1 MSNDNRERRLPSHL
15 KSFILAQVCQIG
27 EVSTQDSPIESNPS
41 EGADMAE
48 GGCASEQLFDHS
60 AHAELLNEVEISG
73 HQLPIT
79 STPNVQTTKTHKT
92 EKKRQEKGARPKD
105 KVKSKSSDNDEIKR
119 SIKL

>member
-1 MSNDNRERRLPSHL
+1 M
-15 KSFILAQVCQIG
+15 
-27 EVSTQDSPIESNPS
+27 STQDSPIESNPS

-60 AHAELLNEVEISG
+60 AHAKLLNEVEISG

-79 STPNVQTTKTHKT
+79 STPTKTQKT